1 MRRGGIG
8 GGAGQFG
15 RSLPGTLLRLGAG
28 LGGRFSR
35 RLTACS
41 PVAQVSG
48 GQGWMWGLCG
58 GPLPGLLVGG
68 ADAWSMFSVHEVT
81 PSPSLPDLPPSS
93 PSCLPAFLPSVF
105 LPSFF
110 SSFLPSCP
118 PTFLPSHLLIFP
130 SSYHP
135 PRLPP
140 SYLPT
145 WLIRK
150 RPPLGPYRGP
160 RSRVPGWSHGGGRF
174 LTGEFLPLSLGTPLI
189 FFITLKPGVE

>member
-1 MRRGGIG
+1 MVAVLVSSGGVSLGPSFGLEPG
-8 GGAGQFG
+8 GGAGFPG
-15 RSLPGTLLRLGAG
+15 GSPRVRLWHRSAVAKGGCGVCAAARCLGCWLGAPM
-28 LGGRFSR
+28 LG
-35 RLTACS
+35 ACFRCMRS
-41 PVAQVSG
+41 PRA
-48 GQGWMWGLCG
+48 
-58 GPLPGLLVGG
+58 P
-68 ADAWSMFSVHEVT
+68 
-81 PSPSLPDLPPSS
+81 PSPTFLPP
-93 PSCLPAFLPSVF
+93 PLPAFLPSCPLF
-105 LPSFF
+105 FGLHSF

-130 SSYHP
+130 SSYYP
-135 PRLPP
+135 PRFPP

-160 RSRVPGWSHGGGRF
+160 RSRVPGWSQGGGRF